1 MAWIE
6 KQRNIIDFALSSL
19 LRKVGKNLALLTV
32 YAVIVFILASIS
44 FFTSAIKREAAL
56 VLKAG
61 PEILVQRI
69 LAGRHDL
76 IPESY
81 IASMTRIPGVR
92 GVKGRLWGYYFE
104 PATGANYTLVVN
116 GDNRLE
122 SGTVII
128 GRGVA
133 RNLNV
138 QKGDLLPFMASDGT
152 YTSFEVAEI
161 LSPESE
167 LVSSDLIELS
177 EEDFRA
183 FFGIGKGYYTDVAL
197 QVRNKNEMTT
207 VANKIKRLFPDT
219 RPILRDEILRTYG
232 AIFDW
237 RGGLLVFILAGA
249 VLAFAIFAWD
259 KATSL
264 SFEDRREIGILKAVG
279 WEVSEVI
286 AVKSWEGIVISLTA
300 FLAGTICA
308 YMHVFFASYIFFEP
322 VLKGWSVLYPHFR
335 LVPHVDP
342 YEIATLFFLTVVP
355 YTAATIIPS
364 WKAAI
369 IDPDAV
375 MRL

>member
-133 RNLNV
+133 RTLNV
-138 QKGDLLPFMASDGT
+138 QKGDLFYGIRWHL
-152 YTSFEVAEI
+152 Y
-161 LSPESE
+161 E
-167 LVSSDLIELS
+167 L
-177 EEDFRA
+177 
-183 FFGIGKGYYTDVAL
+183 
-197 QVRNKNEMTT
+197 
-207 VANKIKRLFPDT
+207 
-219 RPILRDEILRTYG
+219 
-232 AIFDW
+232 
-237 RGGLLVFILAGA
+237 
-249 VLAFAIFAWD
+249 
-259 KATSL
+259 
-264 SFEDRREIGILKAVG
+264 
-279 WEVSEVI
+279 
-286 AVKSWEGIVISLTA
+286 
-300 FLAGTICA
+300 
-308 YMHVFFASYIFFEP
+308 
-322 VLKGWSVLYPHFR
+322 
-335 LVPHVDP
+335 
-342 YEIATLFFLTVVP
+342 
-355 YTAATIIPS
+355 
-364 WKAAI
+364 
-369 IDPDAV
+369 
-375 MRL
+375 